1 MSNPVNS
8 EEHHKVARIATRS
21 SIEGFNWKEQCFF
34 CGKEYKEDKKH
45 LDRRPICQVTFLNYG
60 ETILKICNS
69 RKEDSWAL
77 QEEHH

>member
-34 CGKEYKEDKKH
+34 CGKEYKEDKT
-45 LDRRPICQVTFLNYG
+45 P
-60 ETILKICNS
+60 
-69 RKEDSWAL
+69 
-77 QEEHH
+77 